1 MSAPPTQPPTFT
13 PPTASGAPNPSAP
26 LLTLSGVSIA
36 FNGPH
41 LFRDVSL
48 SVHLG
53 ERVCLVGRN
62 GSGKSTL
69 MKVMAGLEHAD
80 EGERVVS
87 PQARVVYLPQ
97 APDLTPWATVG
108 EAARAALPAERA
120 DDVYLADSYLKQL
133 GLDPARATDALSGGE
148 ARKVALAQAL
158 TSDPHLLLLDEPTN
172 HLDLPSIE
180 WLEGALRRLSGA
192 VVLISHDRALLERV
206 TERTLWVE
214 RGVVRQLSYG
224 FKRFE
229 QWREEVYHDEDRQVD
244 KMDKLLAQE
253 TQWLRQ
259 GVSARRTR
267 NQGRLRRLVDLRAE
281 HAALRKRQGAAA
293 LQLSAGER
301 SGRVVVEAKGA
312 CKSFGGA
319 PVIAPLDL
327 VVTRGD
333 KVGLVGPNGAGKST
347 LIKLLC
353 GELAPDAGSVRLG
366 TQLKAV
372 YIDQQRTLD
381 PEATLQEVL
390 CVPDSDLVMVHGRP
404 THVAGY
410 LKDFLFEG
418 RDMRRRVKT
427 LSGGER
433 ARLLL
438 AQQLAESANLLI
450 LDEPT
455 NDLDLETLDLLQ
467 ELLGDYDGTLLMVS
481 HDRDFL
487 DRVVTSTLA
496 FEGEGRV
503 VEYAGGYSDMLA
515 QRALAR
521 PAALSAAP
529 SAAPSAPSAAPSAPS
544 APSAPD
550 PKKGRKLSYKEQ
562 RAQEEAQ
569 RAIDALTAEVAALE
583 RAIEDPDLYAA
594 DPAGFNA
601 KLARLGAARGELE
614 GAELAWLELEVLKEG

>member
-1 MSAPPTQPPTFT
+1 MSPTSLPPTFL
-13 PPTASGAPNPSAP
+13 PATASGAPNPSAP

-41 LFRDVSL
+41 LFHEVSL
-48 SVHLG
+48 SVHMG

-69 MKVMAGLEHAD
+69 LKVMAGLEVPD

-97 APDLTPWATVG
+97 VPDLTPWPTIG
-108 EAARAALPAERA
+108 EAARAALPPDQR

-133 GLDPARATDALSGGE
+133 GLDPARDTRTLSGGE

-180 WLEGALRRLSGA
+180 WLEGVLRRLSGA

-214 RGVVRQLSYG
+214 RGVVRQLAYG

-229 QWREEVYHDEDRQVD
+229 LWREEVYHDEDKQVER
-244 KMDKLLAQE
+244 MDKLLAQE

-259 GVSARRTR
+259 GISARRTR
-267 NQGRLRRLVDLRAE
+267 NQGRLRRLMDLRAE
-281 HAALRKRQGAAA
+281 HSALRKRQGAAA
-293 LQLSAGER
+293 LQLSAGEK
-301 SGRVVVEAKGA
+301 SGRVVAEAKGM
-312 CKSFGGA
+312 CKSFGGV
-319 PVIAPLDL
+319 PIIAPLDL
-327 VVTRGD
+327 VVQRGD

-353 GELAPDAGSVRLG
+353 GELEPDAGSVRLG
-366 TQLKAV
+366 TQLKVV
-372 YIDQQRTLD
+372 YIDQHRTLD

-438 AQQLAESANLLI
+438 AQQLAESANLLV

-467 ELLGDYDGTLLMVS
+467 ELLGDYEGTLLMVS

-487 DRVVTSTLA
+487 DKVVTSTLA
-496 FEGEGRV
+496 FEGDGRV

-515 QRALAR
+515 QRALSR
-521 PAALSAAP
+521 PAAPAGHASV
-529 SAAPSAPSAAPSAPS
+529 APSAPPSGAATSSGSGDA
-544 APSAPD
+544 
-550 PKKGRKLSYKEQ
+550 KRGRKLSYKEQ
-562 RAQEEAQ
+562 RALEEAQ
-569 RAIDALTAEVAALE
+569 RSIDALSAEISALEAALE
-583 RAIEDPDLYAA
+583 DPELFSA

-601 KLARLGAARGELE
+601 KLARLGAAREALE
-614 GAELAWLELEVLKEG
+614 EAEMAWLELEVLKEG